1 MPYPPVHLTLFVLLL
16 VPIALYGF
24 AQAVRQG
31 KVQRK
36 DWGHLLLLLAIG
48 GFFSL
53 FPDISAVWNLLVYG
67 KLGGHC
73 MIGSFPTHS
82 ILFSIIAIVSGF
94 LIGMLVYKQQNKAL
108 ALGLFALAT
117 TLFHL
122 LLDDLDDGVI
132 TYLYP
137 VYNEPFSLFTFLYT
151 NPTNMGFLNY
161 AVAVAAG
168 VFSFAI
174 VLVMNYAS
182 LKYLGFGPR
191 YVPFKQQN

>member
-16 VPIALYGF
+16 LPIALYGF

-36 DWGHLLLLLAIG
+36 DWGYLLLLLAIG

-82 ILFSIIAIVSGF
+82 LLFSSIALVSGF

-122 LLDDLDDGVI
+122 LLDDLDSGVI

-151 NPTNMGFLNY
+151 TPNNMGVLQYAF
-161 AVAVAAG
+161 AVASG
-168 VFSFAI
+168 VFCLSL
-174 VLVMNYAS
+174 VLVMAYAS
-182 LKYLGFGPR
+182 LKYLGFGLK
-191 YVPFKQQN
+191 YEPFKPQE

>member
-1 MPYPPVHLTLFVLLL
+1 MPYPPVHLTLFVLLI
-16 VPIALYGF
+16 VPVALYGF

-31 KVQRK
+31 KIQRRN
-36 DWGHLLLLLAIG
+36 WGHLLLLLSIG

-82 ILFSIIAIVSGF
+82 LLFSSIALVSGI
-94 LIGMLVYKQQNKAL
+94 LAGMLVYKQKNKAL

-122 LLDDLDDGVI
+122 LLDDLDSGVI

-137 VYNEPFSLFTFLYT
+137 VYNEPFSLFS
-151 NPTNMGFLNY
+151 GFT
-161 AVAVAAG
+161 VIAG
-168 VFSFAI
+168 VFFFVSVLLLSF
-174 VLVMNYAS
+174 MS
-182 LKYLGFGPR
+182 LKYLGFGVR
-191 YVPFKQQN
+191 YEPFKPHE